1 MEKNSNF
8 ENHRGEILLYQ
19 TEDGSTRID
28 VKLGNETVWL
38 TQKQMAELFDKD
50 QSVIARHIRNAIK
63 EGEIDETSNMHFL
76 HNTFSKYRPTR
87 VYNLDV
93 IISVGYRVHSQR
105 GVHFRKWASSD
116 VKSLLAFYTGIFTK
130 SGLERLTGIN
140 QKQLWHYA
148 NGISTPRRKQ
158 VQKIE
163 SALHRLGSELMAI
176 HL

>member
-1 MEKNSNF
+1 MKTLRVIIESTGNNYSAYI
-8 ENHRGEILLYQ
+8 EGLDGIVA
-19 TEDGSTRID
+19 TGSTLSEIKANMRAAI
-28 VKLGNETVWL
+28 
-38 TQKQMAELFDKD
+38 AEY
-50 QSVIARHIRNAIK
+50 A
-63 EGEIDETSNMHFL
+63 EIC
-76 HNTFSKYRPTR
+76 R
-87 VYNLDV
+87 
-93 IISVGYRVHSQR
+93 SVGCDVPKELQGEYELTFQM
-105 GVHFRKWASSD
+105 D

>member
-1 MEKNSNF
+1 MKTLKVIIESTGNNYSAYI
-8 ENHRGEILLYQ
+8 EGLDGIVA
-19 TEDGSTRID
+19 TGSTLSEIKTNMRAAIAEYA
-28 VKLGNETVWL
+28 ETC
-38 TQKQMAELFDKD
+38 
-50 QSVIARHIRNAIK
+50 R
-63 EGEIDETSNMHFL
+63 
-76 HNTFSKYRPTR
+76 
-87 VYNLDV
+87 
-93 IISVGYRVHSQR
+93 SVGCDVPEELQGEYELAFQM
-105 GVHFRKWASSD
+105 D

-163 SALHRLGSELMAI
+163 SALHRLGSELLAI